1 MRSHSK
7 HSKAGSVVE
16 LRERQNFTAAAWDT
30 IRSNA
35 EAENLRNDARLEP
48 TLLTPAELGG
58 LADAANV
65 VLVPPTAREERD
77 RLIAEVLDLVRAGG
91 GNRLS
96 VTSDYRG
103 DSLIPCALAI
113 NAWRDGMLTY
123 ERRIAIW

>member
-1 MRSHSK
+1 M
-7 HSKAGSVVE
+7 VE

-65 VLVPPTAREERD
+65 VLVPPTARAERD
-77 RLIAEVLDLVRAGG
+77 RLIAEVLDLGRRWREPPVRHPG
-91 GNRLS
+91 LS
-96 VTSDYRG
+96 RRQSDPMRIGHYC
-103 DSLIPCALAI
+103 L
-113 NAWRDGMLTY
+113 
-123 ERRIAIW
+123 ERRRHARLRASDRNLVVGAPLAA

>member
-1 MRSHSK
+1 
-7 HSKAGSVVE
+7 VVE